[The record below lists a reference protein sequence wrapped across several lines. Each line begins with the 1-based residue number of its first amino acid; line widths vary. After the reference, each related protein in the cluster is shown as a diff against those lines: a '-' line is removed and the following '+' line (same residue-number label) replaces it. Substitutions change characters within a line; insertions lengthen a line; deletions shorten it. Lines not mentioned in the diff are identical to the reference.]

1 MHWARGQG
9 PTGAMAQPASGHGT
23 VQGPGVT
30 IQGPWGTVQGPGGC
44 VRVYGASPSRHRA
57 RLRSL
62 SQLSCEVSAVREGLL
77 LSRHTYIHTYTH
89 VRTCMHVHAYM
100 HD

>member
-30 IQGPWGTVQGPGGC
+30 IQGPWGTVQGPGGR

-77 LSRHTYIHTYTH
+77 LSTYIHTYTH